1 MLTYPFFIPK
11 GINMT
16 TRKVLGIVLIILGIA
31 IFISLIT
38 LVTLHGYRLWSTND
52 SGKAE
57 EFPTFIEYWLN
68 FNKGTTVL
76 SFVLG
81 AIPVF
86 IGFRIRKK

>member
-1 MLTYPFFIPK
+1 MKI
-11 GINMT
+11 
-16 TRKVLGIVLIILGIA
+16 RKLLGIILIILGIA
-31 IFISLIT
+31 VFIT
-38 LVTLHGYRLWSTND
+38 LTTLDSLHDYRLWSVND

-57 EFPTFIEYWLN
+57 EFPTFIEYWWN

>member
-1 MLTYPFFIPK
+1 
-11 GINMT
+11 MT
-16 TRKVLGIVLIILGIA
+16 IRKVLGIVLIILGIA

-38 LVTLHGYRLWSTND
+38 LDTLNDYRLWSTND
-52 SGKAE
+52 SCKAE
-57 EFPTFIEYWLN
+57 EFPTFIEYWWN
-68 FNKGTTVL
+68 FNKGITVL